1 MSGLRIRAGLRYH
14 APLEIEMN
22 GLAMR
27 IYLILAAVLLSSCS
41 YLETPVLSP
50 YKMDIRQGNYITA
63 EMRDKLRLGMTKSQ
77 VRFVLGTPML
87 SDPFHAARWD
97 YVYRLEHEGKV
108 VEQHDLTV
116 FFEGDSLAR
125 VFEAGKPVTLESMPT
140 PEPEVAPAEAS
151 ASEGVKP

>member
-1 MSGLRIRAGLRYH
+1 
-14 APLEIEMN
+14 
-22 GLAMR
+22 MR
-27 IYLILAAVLLSSCS
+27 IHLILAAVLLSSCS

-97 YVYRLEHEGKV
+97 YVYRLEHEDKV
-108 VEQHDLTV
+108 VEQHDMTV
-116 FFEGDSLAR
+116 FFEGDNLVR
-125 VFEAGKPVTLESMPT
+125 VLEAGKPVILESMPS
-140 PEPEVAPAEAS
+140 PESVAVPAETVAPEAP
-151 ASEGVKP
+151 AAQGEKQ

>member
-1 MSGLRIRAGLRYH
+1 
-14 APLEIEMN
+14 
-22 GLAMR
+22 MR
-27 IYLILAAVLLSSCS
+27 IHLILAAVLLSACS

-63 EMRDKLRLGMTKSQ
+63 EMRDKLRLGMTRSQ

-97 YVYRLEHEGKV
+97 YVYRLEHEGKI

-116 FFEGDSLAR
+116 FFEGDNLTQ
-125 VFEAGKPVTLESMPT
+125 VLEAGKPVTLESMPT
-140 PEPEVAPAEAS
+140 PEPIAAPAETATPEAS
-151 ASEGVKP
+151 APQGEKP

>member
-1 MSGLRIRAGLRYH
+1 
-14 APLEIEMN
+14 
-22 GLAMR
+22 MR
-27 IYLILAAVLLSSCS
+27 IHLILAAVLLSSCS
-41 YLETPVLSP
+41 YLETPLLSS

-116 FFEGDSLAR
+116 FFEGDNLVR
-125 VFEAGKPVTLESMPT
+125 VLEAGKPVTLESMPS
-140 PEPEVAPAEAS
+140 PEPVDVPAETAAPEAPAAQGE
-151 ASEGVKP
+151 KP

>member
-1 MSGLRIRAGLRYH
+1 
-14 APLEIEMN
+14 
-22 GLAMR
+22 MR

-63 EMRDKLRLGMTKSQ
+63 EMRDKLRLGMTRSQ

-87 SDPFHAARWD
+87 SDPFHDNRWD
-97 YVYRLEHEGKV
+97 YVYRLEHAGKV

-116 FFEGDSLAR
+116 FFEGDSLVR
-125 VFEAGKPVTLESMPT
+125 VIEAGKPLTLESMPT
-140 PEPEVAPAEAS
+140 PEPEAPAAAS
-151 ASEGVKP
+151 APEAPAPTEEPHHE

>member
-1 MSGLRIRAGLRYH
+1 
-14 APLEIEMN
+14 
-22 GLAMR
+22 MR

-50 YKMDIRQGNYITA
+50 YKMDIRQGNYISA
-63 EMRDKLRLGMTKSQ
+63 DMRDKLRLGMTRSQ

-87 SDPFHAARWD
+87 SDPFHDNRWD

-116 FFEGDSLAR
+116 FFEGDNLVR
-125 VFEAGKPVTLESMPT
+125 VIEAGKPLSLESMPT
-140 PEPEVAPAEAS
+140 PEPEAPAAAS
-151 ASEGVKP
+151 APAAPAPTEEQHHE